1 MLLSN
6 LFMNN
11 KIRYKNSSQS
21 SNEKKIDLNSGS
33 AYWSMEGNNVQ
44 FTWFDVPP
52 NTRFSIHKHESE
64 QITYV
69 LEGELF
75 FKSENSIYKLA
86 AGDCMLIPGNID
98 HEAWTGAM
106 PAKAIDAWSPV
117 NKHFTA
123 NENSLNT

>member
-1 MLLSN
+1 
-6 LFMNN
+6 MNN
-11 KIRYKNSSQS
+11 RIRYKNSRHS
-21 SNEKKIDLNSGS
+21 SNEKKIDFHSGA
-33 AYWSMEGNNVQ
+33 AYWSIEGNSVQ
-44 FTWFDVPP
+44 FTWFDVPA
-52 NTRFSIHKHESE
+52 NTSFLTHKHDSE

-86 AGDCMLIPGNID
+86 AGDCILIPANLD
-98 HEAWTGAM
+98 HQAWTEAM

-123 NENSLNT
+123 NENSLNK

>member
-1 MLLSN
+1 
-6 LFMNN
+6 MNK

-21 SNEKKIDLNSGS
+21 SGEKKIDFNSGS
-33 AYWSMEGNNVQ
+33 AYWSIEGNSVQ
-44 FTWFDVPP
+44 FTWFDVPA
-52 NTRFSIHKHESE
+52 NTSFSTHKHESE

-75 FKSENSIYKLA
+75 FKSENSIYKLS
-86 AGDCMLIPGNID
+86 AGDCILIPGNID
-98 HEAWTGAM
+98 HEAWTEAL

-123 NENSLNT
+123 NENFLNK

>member
-1 MLLSN
+1 
-6 LFMNN
+6 MNN

-21 SNEKKIDLNSGS
+21 SNEKKIDFNSRS
-33 AYWSMEGNNVQ
+33 EYWSIEGDSVQ
-44 FTWFDVPP
+44 FTWFDVPA
-52 NTRFSIHKHESE
+52 NTSFLTHKHESE

-75 FKSENSIYKLA
+75 FKSEDSIYKLS
-86 AGDCMLIPGNID
+86 AGDCVLIPGNID
-98 HEAWTGAM
+98 HEAWTEAM

-123 NENSLNT
+123 NATSLNK